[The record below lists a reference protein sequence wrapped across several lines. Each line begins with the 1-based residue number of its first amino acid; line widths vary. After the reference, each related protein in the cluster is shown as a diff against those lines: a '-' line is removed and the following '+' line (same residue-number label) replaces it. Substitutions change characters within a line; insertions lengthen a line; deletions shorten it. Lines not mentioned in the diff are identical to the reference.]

1 MALRFTLEA
10 KKRMVERLQIPI
22 GSESEVIADIVCFR
36 KNAQYS
42 KTYKQF
48 TVHWNRWRYVID
60 ERGNIVTIMKRVKD
74 DDPEL
79 VEKNKIWQNFVSL
92 DDTSWNYKE
101 ILYNLIMWKQ
111 NGIQER
117 EWSNDISA

>member
-10 KKRMVERLQIPI
+10 KKRMIERLKIPI
-22 GSESEVIADIVCFR
+22 GSESEVIADIVSFR

-42 KTYKQF
+42 LTYKQF

-79 VEKNKIWQNFVSL
+79 VEKNKIGQNFVALTDGYKNTLYSIIFW
-92 DDTSWNYKE
+92 DD
-101 ILYNLIMWKQ
+101 L
-111 NGIQER
+111 QER
-117 EWSNDISA
+117 EWGNNGST

>member
-10 KKRMVERLQIPI
+10 KKRMVERLSIPI
-22 GSESEVIADIVCFR
+22 WAESEVIADIVTFW

-42 KTYKQF
+42 RTYKQF
-48 TVHWNRWRYVID
+48 TVHGNRWRYVID

-79 VEKNKIWQNFVSL
+79 VERNKIWQNFVPL
-92 DDTSWNYKE
+92 DHSSWNYKQL
-101 ILYNLIMWKQ
+101 LYNIVYWKD
-111 NGIQER
+111 GVQEG
-117 EWSNDISA
+117 EWGDDISA

>member
-22 GSESEVIADIVCFR
+22 WSESEVIADIVTFR

-60 ERGNIVTIMKRVKD
+60 QNGNIVTIMKRVKD

-79 VEKNKIWQNFVSL
+79 VEKNKIWQNFVPL
-92 DDTSWNYKE
+92 DDSSWNYKE
-101 ILYNLIMWKQ
+101 ILYDIVYWKD
-111 NGIQER
+111 GV
-117 EWSNDISA
+117 

>member
-10 KKRMVERLQIPI
+10 KKRMVERLSIPI
-22 GSESEVIADIVCFR
+22 WSESEVVADIVTFR

-48 TVHWNRWRYVID
+48 TVHGNRGRYVID
-60 ERGNIVTIMKRVKD
+60 ERWNIVTIMKRVKD

-79 VEKNKIWQNFVSL
+79 VEKNKIWQNFVGL

-101 ILYNLIMWKQ
+101 ILYNIIYGKQ
-111 NGIQER
+111 DGV
-117 EWSNDISA
+117 

>member
-10 KKRMVERLQIPI
+10 KKRMVERLSIPI
-22 GSESEVIADIVCFR
+22 WAESEVIADIVTFR

-42 KTYKQF
+42 RTYKQF
-48 TVHWNRWRYVID
+48 TVYGNRWRYVID

-79 VEKNKIWQNFVSL
+79 VEKNKIWQNFVPL
-92 DDTSWNYKE
+92 DHSSWNYRQ
-101 ILYNLIMWKQ
+101 ILYNIVYWKDDV
-111 NGIQER
+111 QEG
-117 EWSNDISA
+117 EWSDNISA